1 MRQPP
6 VPGATRLQCAP
17 AKHRAPNTHSSKI
30 MAVKQHEN
38 GASADVESVVWVP
51 SWAGT
56 DWLVGS
62 RDLNSVYITAIL
74 ADIGKLERV

>member
-17 AKHRAPNTHSSKI
+17 AKRRAPNTHSPK
-30 MAVKQHEN
+30 MLGGEQHEN
-38 GASADVESVVWVP
+38 GASAAVKSVAWVP
-51 SWAGT
+51 SWAST

-62 RDLNSVYITAIL
+62 RDLNSV
-74 ADIGKLERV
+74 